1 MGGEVLKVAENP
13 LLKHT
18 QPNDDKLAFDVGGEV
33 GNNLFNIQHITECE
47 LWNKEQRVGKQ
58 LGNILLTINLSHSHS
73 YSCLFVHFSFFSP
86 PPRPLVLVLFH
97 FLPSVLVE

>member
-47 LWNKEQRVGKQ
+47 LWNKDQRVGKQ

-73 YSCLFVHFSFFSP
+73 YSCLFVHFIDKTE
-86 PPRPLVLVLFH
+86 VW
-97 FLPSVLVE
+97 